1 LGFATVEN
9 IIYVVFTY
17 SNNPFVGLYR
27 GIFSVPAHAIFGVSM
42 GYYLSLAKFAKDE
55 SQKKKNMVK
64 SLLIPILLH
73 GIFDFILMA
82 NLPELMLFFIP
93 YVVFL
98 WGLKYRKIS
107 ILMSDSRLRFR
118 NKPKE

>member
-1 LGFATVEN
+1 MKVKRKEHGK
-9 IIYVVFTY
+9 IIANT
-17 SNNPFVGLYR
+17 N
-27 GIFSVPAHAIFGVSM
+27 
-42 GYYLSLAKFAKDE
+42 
-55 SQKKKNMVK
+55 
-64 SLLIPILLH
+64 LIAWH
-73 GIFDFILMA
+73 FDFILMA